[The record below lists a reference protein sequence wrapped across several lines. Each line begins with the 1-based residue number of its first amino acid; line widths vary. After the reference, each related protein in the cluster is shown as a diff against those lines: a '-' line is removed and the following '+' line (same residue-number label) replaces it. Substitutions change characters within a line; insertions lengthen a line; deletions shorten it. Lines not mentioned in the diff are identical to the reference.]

1 MSLFKIHIYK
11 LPASTVTIWKEKAT
25 AKGAY
30 EYGIELGTE
39 IFGNPPASVVIE
51 EEKPVV

>member
-1 MSLFKIHIYK
+1 MTLYKVHIYK
-11 LPASTVTIWKEKAT
+11 LPASTVTVWKEKAT

-30 EYGIELGTE
+30 DYGIELGTE
-39 IFGNPPASVVIE
+39 IFGESPAAVSIE